1 MSLTEEER
9 FAIISFRTEKAFQTL
24 KEAKGIATLKFW
36 NAVAN
41 RLYYSCY
48 YITGALLVANNLS
61 AQTHNGV
68 IHLLGLH
75 FIKTGLI
82 SKDAGKLYSRLYEQ
96 RQTSDY
102 DDLFYLNE
110 EDVNPLI
117 ELAENYINEL
127 NSLIQAT
134 IDHK

>member
-9 FAIISFRTEKAFQTL
+9 SAIISYRITKAWETL
-24 KEAKGIATLKFW
+24 KEAKGISNLKYW

-48 YITGALLVANNLS
+48 YITGALLIASNYT

-75 FIKTGLI
+75 FIKTGRI
-82 SKDAGKLYSRLYEQ
+82 SKEAGKLYSRLYEI
-96 RQTSDY
+96 RQSGDY
-102 DDLFYLNE
+102 DDLFDLE
-110 EDVNPLI
+110 EVDVKPLI
-117 ELAENYINEL
+117 NRAELYIEEL
-127 NSLIQAT
+127 EKILRT
-134 IDHK
+134 GYLV